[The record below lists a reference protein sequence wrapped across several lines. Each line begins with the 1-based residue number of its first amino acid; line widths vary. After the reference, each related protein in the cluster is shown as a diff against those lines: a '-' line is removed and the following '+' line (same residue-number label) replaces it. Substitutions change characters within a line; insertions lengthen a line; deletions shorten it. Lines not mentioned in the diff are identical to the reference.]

1 MPSRKPGHGC
11 IVLLLDSS
19 DRYGY
24 AGSDPADPHALAR
37 IVADLRACWPRHRV
51 RVSRCVPGTD
61 GMAAQASPAPDEV
74 ERRASSTPA
83 QSEVTS
89 SPFFTDAKRLRTLAL
104 PRDAVVAVMRP
115 AALLLPADVLRAT
128 LDRARQ
134 DHLDVAMLDGISPE
148 VFYVASARAR
158 AAAEAAGA
166 VAGAV
171 TIPQAIERLRSLG
184 LSARDV
190 PMAVTRLT
198 GEEVGWAGRS
208 LAEAL
213 AAPAWKEWPAA
224 PLLELDSSA
233 RLAAALHVQEERIAR
248 ERQQLQRVRGGVAG
262 HDPDRRRSV
271 LVTIPAM
278 YQSGANAAWE
288 ELLDA
293 LPARDVAFVCGR
305 DTALQRLLDARG
317 FATWQTTDGLVP
329 RSARDAAVFLEA
341 LDTVRPDVVHFDGA
355 EGSAWAPVAFA
366 RGTRIVQHVRLND
379 VDRFQP
385 AFAYA
390 DAIVAVAPHLQRRI
404 AARLGPSVRVEHIAD
419 GVDLQA
425 RRFVARDRSPVGR
438 VRCLCVGRVEP
449 EKGTRQVL
457 DIARALSALVP
468 CDLQVVGSCG
478 SDTAYCDA
486 FTADVLAAAPPLT
499 VTWRS
504 FTHPIHA
511 LYARPMSYWSGRGT
525 RRSAWSASKHWPRGA
540 CSLHG
545 GPPATPASST
555 SRAVRGCCST
565 APMRR
570 QWSPP
575 GSSRPS
581 ASAIDSPSTG
591 DARWR
596 RRSTRGRRR
605 SGSWTLWRDLSGPRS
620 ENGPYR

>member
-1 MPSRKPGHGC
+1 MCSAPRWTAPG
-11 IVLLLDSS
+11 
-19 DRYGY
+19 
-24 AGSDPADPHALAR
+24 R
-37 IVADLRACWPRHRV
+37 ITWT
-51 RVSRCVPGTD
+51 SRCWT
-61 GMAAQASPAPDEV
+61 A
-74 ERRASSTPA
+74 
-83 QSEVTS
+83 
-89 SPFFTDAKRLRTLAL
+89 
-104 PRDAVVAVMRP
+104 
-115 AALLLPADVLRAT
+115 
-128 LDRARQ
+128 
-134 DHLDVAMLDGISPE
+134 ISPE

-171 TIPQAIERLRSLG
+171 TIPHAIERLRSLG
-184 LSARDV
+184 LSVRDV
-190 PMAVTRLT
+190 PMAVSRLT

-224 PLLELDSSA
+224 PLLELDSPA

-248 ERQQLQRVRGGVAG
+248 DRQQLQRVRGGAAG

-317 FATWQTTDGLVP
+317 FTTWQTTDGLVP
-329 RSARDAAVFLEA
+329 RSARDATVFLEA

-355 EGSAWAPVAFA
+355 EGNAWAPVAFA

-404 AARLGPSVRVEHIAD
+404 AARLGSSARVEHIAD

-425 RRFVARDRSPVGR
+425 RRLVPRTHLPDVQAALGERALPSR
-438 VRCLCVGRVEP
+438 VRCMCVGRVEP

-457 DIARALSALVP
+457 DIARALSVLVP

-478 SDTAYCDA
+478 SDAAYCDA

-511 LYARPMSYWSGRGT
+511 LYAQADVVLVGSRNEALGMVGLEALAAGCLLVA
-525 RRSAWSASKHWPRGA
+525 RRSAGYA
-540 CSLHG
+540 CIVDE
-545 GPPATPASST
+545 
-555 SRAVRGCCST
+555 SR
-565 APMRR
+565 
-570 QWSPP
+570 
-575 GSSRPS
+575 
-581 ASAIDSPSTG
+581 
-591 DARWR
+591 
-596 RRSTRGRRR
+596 
-605 SGSWTLWRDLSGPRS
+605 
-620 ENGPYR
+620 E